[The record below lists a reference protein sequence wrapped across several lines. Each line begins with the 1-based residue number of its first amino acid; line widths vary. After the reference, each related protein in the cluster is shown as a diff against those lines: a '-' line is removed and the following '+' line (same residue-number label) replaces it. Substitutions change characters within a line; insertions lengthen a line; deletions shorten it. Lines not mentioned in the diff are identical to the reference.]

1 MSLVDLLIKNNF
13 SEKEAKI
20 YLTCLQLKIA
30 NASTIARFAK
40 EKRSTTYSIIK
51 ELQKKWLINEIDKN
65 KIASYSAVPPEHIAK
80 KLELQLND
88 FKDLLPAFS
97 AFTEKFGIAPKVQFF
112 EWFDGIKTIYEDIL
126 LSQVEI
132 CAFLGT
138 SRFPK
143 FIATYLEKTFF
154 PTKIKNNVFSRTLL
168 SDTQFNRKK
177 LKTIQGK
184 KYKREWKIT
193 KWLTFME
200 NIIINMYWPNKVMIA
215 VFTEKEPF
223 GLVISSYYLYET
235 LLSIFN
241 FLRKS

>member
-80 KLELQLND
+80 KLELQYND

-138 SRFPK
+138 SQFPK
-143 FIATYLEKTFF
+143 FIASYLEKNFF
-154 PTKIKNNVFSRTLL
+154 PTKIQKNVFSRTLL
-168 SDTQFNRKK
+168 SDTLNNRKK
-177 LKTIQGK
+177 LKTIQMK
-184 KYKREWKIT
+184 KYKREWKVT

-200 NIIINMYWPNKVMIA
+200 NIIINIYWPNKIMIA

-241 FLRKS
+241 FLWKS